1 MKKTR
6 ILSCIT
12 ALALSVTALCGCGS
26 STKTEESSSPDA
38 KNGSSVVNIAIQPS
52 AAFIPL
58 YIARENGWIE
68 EALKDQNVEVNWND
82 FESGP
87 PMNESLASG
96 SSDIGVM
103 GDVPTVSSIAA
114 GQENEII
121 AMAADGAKS
130 YAMLVSADSEIA
142 SVTDLKGKKIGTTVG
157 STAHN
162 LIDKLFTKNNLDIN
176 SDVEL
181 VNIATGDAATVLSTG
196 AVDAVAIWEPNV
208 TRLVADGTA
217 KIIGEGPDC
226 GLLGVNPIIAR
237 AEYAQNNQE
246 VIRVIIEQYARG
258 VAALDNLDEEVQK
271 KVADAL
277 SLDPELLDDVAA
289 KYEYTVKISDADVE
303 NLQDTISFL
312 VKIGNLDKEYD
323 IKDYVK
329 KDYVEHADIS
339 QYITVK

>member
-6 ILSCIT
+6 ILSCLT
-12 ALALSVTALCGCGS
+12 ALALGITMLSGCGS
-26 STKTEESSSPDA
+26 SSETKDSDNAGANNS
-38 KNGSSVVNIAIQPS
+38 SSVVNIAIQPS

-68 EALKDQNVEVNWND
+68 EALKEQGVEVNWNE

-103 GDVPTVSSIAA
+103 GDVPAVSSIAA
-114 GQENEII
+114 GQKNEII

-130 YAMLVSADSEIA
+130 YALLVSADSDFT

-157 STAHN
+157 STGHN
-162 LIDKLFTKNNLDIN
+162 LIDKLLAKNNLDIN
-176 SDVEL
+176 SDIEL

-208 TRLVADGTA
+208 TRLEADGTA

-237 AEYAQNNQE
+237 AEYAQNNPE

-258 VAALDNLDEEVQK
+258 VAALDNLDEDVKK

-277 SLDPELLDDVAA
+277 SLDPELLADVAA

-312 VKIGNLDKEYD
+312 VKIGNLDKEYE
-323 IKDYVK
+323 IKDYIK
-329 KDYVEHADIS
+329 RDYVENADIS
-339 QYITVK
+339 QYIDVK

>member
-1 MKKTR
+1 MKKSR
-6 ILSCIT
+6 ILSFFT
-12 ALALSVTALCGCGS
+12 VLAIGSSLLAGCGS
-26 STKTEESSSPDA
+26 SSPDESSTADSA
-38 KNGSSVVNIAIQPS
+38 NNNSSVVNIAIQPS
-52 AAFIPL
+52 AAFVPL
-58 YIARENGWIE
+58 YVARENGWIE
-68 EALKDQNVEVNWND
+68 EALKDQGIEVVWND

-114 GQENEII
+114 GQDNEII

-130 YAMLVSADSEIA
+130 YAMLVSADSTISSPA
-142 SVTDLKGKKIGTTVG
+142 DLKGKKIGTTVG
-157 STAHN
+157 STGHN
-162 LIDKLFTKNNLDIN
+162 LTDKLLAQNNLDIN

-181 VNIATGDAATVLSTG
+181 VNIATGDAASVLSTG

-237 AEYAQNNQE
+237 AEYAQNHPE

-258 VAALDNLDEEVQK
+258 VAALDNLDEETK
-271 KVADAL
+271 NKVAKDL
-277 SLDPELLDDVAA
+277 SLDADLLSDVTA
-289 KYEYTVKISDADVE
+289 KYDYTVVISDADIE
-303 NLQDTISFL
+303 NLQDTIAFL
-312 VKIGNLDKEYD
+312 VKIGNLEKEYTID
-323 IKDYVK
+323 DYVK
-329 KDYVEHADIS
+329 KEYVENADIA
-339 QYITVK
+339 QYIK

>member
-6 ILSCIT
+6 ILSLLTVVVIGTCT
-12 ALALSVTALCGCGS
+12 LFGCGS
-26 STKTEESSSPDA
+26 SSQKQEPVTTDTA
-38 KNGSSVVNIAIQPS
+38 NTSSVVNIAIQPS
-52 AAFIPL
+52 AAFVPL
-58 YIARENGWIE
+58 YVARENGWIE
-68 EALKDQNVEVNWND
+68 EALKDQGVEVNWND

-114 GQENEII
+114 GQNNEII

-130 YAMLVSADSEIA
+130 YALLVSADSSITSPA
-142 SVTDLKGKKIGTTVG
+142 DLKDKKIGVTIG
-157 STAHN
+157 STGHN
-162 LIDKLFTKNNLDIN
+162 LIDKLLSQNGLDIN

-181 VNIATGDAATVLSTG
+181 VNISTGDAASVLSTN

-237 AEYAQNNQE
+237 AEYAQNNPE

-258 VAALDNLDEEVQK
+258 VAALDNLDEETK
-271 KVADAL
+271 SKVAQDL
-277 SLDPELLDDVAA
+277 SLDAELLSNVTA
-289 KYEYTVKISDADVE
+289 KYDYTVVISDEDIE
-303 NLQDTISFL
+303 NLQDTIAFL
-312 VKIGNLDKEYD
+312 VKIGNLDEEYE
-323 IKDYVK
+323 INGYVK
-329 KDYVEHADIS
+329 KEYVENADIA
-339 QYITVK
+339 QYLK